1 MNRRFVYFLGGAM
14 LTLIIFAGMA
24 LLLHPYSPVVR
35 VFQAKS
41 SSVDAPVVV
50 ARILQTIGVQSKGE
64 NPGM

>member
-1 MNRRFVYFLGGAM
+1 M